1 LATFLLDSSL
11 EKERVS
17 DAMRILDR
25 YITIRFLQILF
36 FSILAFISIF
46 LIVDLI
52 ENLDTFLDNDFP
64 PIIVAEYY
72 LHYIPFIMV
81 LVLPVAMLLS
91 ALFSIGG
98 MARQN
103 EVVAMKAAGISLYRI
118 FFPVLLISVFVS
130 VISIGITNTL
140 VPFSAQR
147 QAEINDEYK
156 RNRPRSK
163 RLSNIYIRDEQG
175 RRISMRYYNIVS
187 NVGNTVSIRQFNG
200 HSLSSRIDARRIT
213 WQDSTWLLHDGYERL
228 FTQDAEIATPF
239 KKRLMRDSSLDPE
252 KIAKVLKRPEEMSYA
267 ELKDFIQEVK
277 RNGGNPNRW
286 RVDLYLK
293 IALPFANFIIVL
305 LGLPLSSSQT
315 RRSGAAKGFGIS
327 LAVTFIYFG
336 ILKTTQAMGQMDKI
350 EPLLAA
356 WFANIVF
363 GVLGLIVL
371 VRARK

>member
-1 LATFLLDSSL
+1 MS
-11 EKERVS
+11 
-17 DAMRILDR
+17 ILDR
-25 YITIRFLQILF
+25 YITKRFVQILLF
-36 FSILAFISIF
+36 AIMAFISIF

-52 ENLDTFLDNDFP
+52 ENLDTFLDNNFP
-64 PIIVAEYY
+64 PFIVAEYY

-91 ALFSIGG
+91 ALFAIGG

-118 FFPVLLISVFVS
+118 FFPILLIAILVS
-130 VISIGITNTL
+130 IISMAIANTM
-140 VPFSAQR
+140 VPYSAQR

-187 NVGNTVSIRQFNG
+187 NVGNTVSIRQFDG
-200 HSLSSRIDARRIT
+200 HTLTSRIDARRIT
-213 WQDSTWLLHDGYERL
+213 WQDSIWLLHDGYERI
-228 FTQDAEIATPF
+228 FTPSNEIATSF
-239 KKRLMRDSSLDPE
+239 KKRLLQDSSLEPA
-252 KIAKVLKRPEEMSYA
+252 KIAKILKRPEEMSYF
-267 ELKDFIQEVK
+267 ELKDFVEEVK

-305 LGLPLSSSQT
+305 FGLPLSSSQT

-336 ILKTTQAMGQMDKI
+336 ILKTTQAMGQNDKI

-363 GVLGLIVL
+363 GVLGMIVL
-371 VRARK
+371 LKARK